1 MSDANQTT
9 SEISVYEARD
19 DLIEAVCEASVTV
32 MERSMLETGWCMWA
46 LSGGSTPRG
55 VLQRLATEPYRSRI
69 VWNRL
74 HLFWG
79 DEREVSPDHPESNY
93 RMVREAL
100 IDRVDI
106 PEVNIHR
113 IEAELGADEAATRY
127 ESELARLFDESP
139 PRFDLVW
146 LGMGDDGHT
155 ASLFPGTGA
164 VELTDR
170 NVAATYTRSEV
181 SRAEEVGTTYAAGN
195 SVRRVSLTLP
205 VLNAARDVMVLV
217 AGDDKASMLQRVMGT
232 EQPTPDLPVS
242 MVRPVDGT
250 VRWFVDRA
258 AAGQLGQ

>member
-1 MSDANQTT
+1 MSDPNQAT
-9 SEISVYEARD
+9 SEISVYESRD
-19 DLIEAVCEASVTV
+19 DLIEAICEASVTV

-100 IDRVDI
+100 IDRIDDIDI
-106 PEVNIHR
+106 PDVNIHR

-164 VELTDR
+164 VEIKDR
-170 NVAATYTRSEV
+170 NVAAV
-181 SRAEEVGTTYAAGN
+181 HVAELDTH
-195 SVRRVSLTLP
+195 RISLTLP
-205 VLNAARDVMVLV
+205 VLNAAREVMVLV
-217 AGDDKASMLQRVMGT
+217 AGDDKASMLERVMGT
-232 EQPTPDLPVS
+232 EQSTPDLPVS
-242 MVRPVDGT
+242 MVRPEDGT
-250 VRWFVDRA
+250 IRWYVDRS
-258 AAGQLGQ
+258 AAGRLG